1 MHIVEAA
8 LSFTSLP
15 ARNPDQKSTPQLL
28 VGIQQR
34 LSLGLQYFLALLRRD
49 PDLALSLEELYL
61 LERQLA
67 EHHIQREAVVG
78 GQAVSTLGLLVAT
91 ITHLIELARLQG
103 LRMRERILKGD
114 SPVLESGEL
123 PILLRLAC
131 RPHWHASQ
139 REVRP

>member
-15 ARNPDQKSTPQLL
+15 VRNPDQKSTPQLL

-91 ITHLIELARLQG
+91 ITHLIELA
-103 LRMRERILKGD
+103 D
-114 SPVLESGEL
+114 S
-123 PILLRLAC
+123 RD
-131 RPHWHASQ
+131 
-139 REVRP
+139 